1 MIAAVATIAFLAAA
15 WAAIVAIAG
24 SLDDS
29 LGKVSVALRGVA
41 PSPQPRLLTLRVSP
55 RYPPARSRHA
65 QARPA
70 LRAAA

>member
-1 MIAAVATIAFLAAA
+1 MIAAIATIAFLAAA

-29 LGKVSVALRGVA
+29 LGKVSAALRGVA
-41 PSPQPRLLTLRVSP
+41 PSPQPQLAALRFS
-55 RYPPARSRHA
+55 SRHPQGRA
-65 QARPA
+65 QRAEGRPV

>member
-24 SLDDS
+24 SLEDS
-29 LGKVSVALRGVA
+29 LGKVGAALRGMT
-41 PSPQPRLLTLRVSP
+41 PSPQPRLAALRVSP
-55 RYPPARSRHA
+55 RGQQGALQRA

-70 LRAAA
+70 MRAAA